1 MVVVNEEDDDESGGQ
16 GGEAERDR
24 LGLRHAES
32 VCLFDPATAMVSQW
46 AILLPA
52 MVTSHP
58 F

>member
-16 GGEAERDR
+16 GGEERDQ

-32 VCLFDPATAMVSQW
+32 VGGSDPATAMVSQW

>member
-16 GGEAERDR
+16 GGEEVRYR

-32 VCLFDPATAMVSQW
+32 VGGSNPATAMVSQW